1 MPFALKHFHPL
12 SYTLSPFLNCLA
24 FTSPSFTSLSDQWLH
39 NRRCLERD
47 SSPEEKRGNNK
58 GSMCYLLCGFP
69 ELHHSSPCL
78 TRNVCDFKGS
88 TVPRFLCGHLVVL
101 PWSLSVPDR
110 PQYLLLRSGLWVCLS
125 ITAAINR
132 VLLTAG
138 RDRKTSRFNTRN
150 KDKVKS
156 RSYRTLILI
165 LLQYLLIPLS
175 S

>member
-1 MPFALKHFHPL
+1 M
-12 SYTLSPFLNCLA
+12 LA
-24 FTSPSFTSLSDQWLH
+24 RETHL
-39 NRRCLERD
+39 RAEER
-47 SSPEEKRGNNK
+47 EHK
-58 GSMCYLLCGFP
+58 GRVSYLLCGFT
-69 ELHHSSPCL
+69 ESSTTLLLLKQKMCGL
-78 TRNVCDFKGS
+78 KSR
-88 TVPRFLCGHLVVL
+88 TVACFLWGHIVL

-175 S
+175 SWLSSSRSLSRFDIRTDISAERTEGKKVLL